1 MLRRCHTA
9 GAGSS
14 LTLSAQ
20 QVKECE
26 ILPGVTAWLCAC
38 REMLAGW
45 LRPPRALSL
54 LEPPLPPCSQGF
66 SSCRDPLWEAKSP
79 RVETP
84 QTTRFSS
91 GFVVGTVLGWD
102 HS

>member
-9 GAGSS
+9 GAGFS

-20 QVKECE
+20 HECE
-26 ILPGVTAWLCAC
+26 TLLGVTVWLCAC
-38 REMLAGW
+38 QEMLAGW
-45 LRPPRALSL
+45 LCSPRALSL

-84 QTTRFSS
+84 QTTHFSS
-91 GFVVGTVLGWD
+91 GFVVGTVLSWD